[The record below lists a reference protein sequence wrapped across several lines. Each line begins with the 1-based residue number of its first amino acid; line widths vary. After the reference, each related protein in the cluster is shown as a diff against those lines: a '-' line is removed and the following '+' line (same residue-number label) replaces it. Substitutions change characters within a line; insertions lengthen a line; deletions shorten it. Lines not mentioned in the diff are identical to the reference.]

1 MPEPYRAFGTI
12 VQLQIQ
18 RSPLKIGERPAR
30 RYDPTPLLRVDRL
43 LVTARGAIGWLPDG
57 SAVLDVHHD
66 DHPATRGRDGGR
78 GLSIGFTSHYGVMR
92 QRLGERVRDGVA
104 GENVLVESDRLHTL
118 VGLGPRLGVTS
129 ATTGETAWL
138 AQLAVARPCK
148 AFSRYCLGRPETS
161 TEELKDVLQ
170 FLEEGT
176 RGFYAS
182 LADPSVPV
190 ILRPGDRVVA
200 AE

>member
-1 MPEPYRAFGTI
+1 VPDPYRTIGTI

-18 RSPLKIGERPAR
+18 RSPLKIGERPLR

-43 LVTARGAIGWLPDG
+43 LVTARGAIAWLPDG

-66 DHPATRGRDGGR
+66 DHPATRSRDGGR
-78 GLSIGFTSHYGVMR
+78 GLSIGFTSHYAVMR
-92 QRLGERVRDGVA
+92 QRLGKRVRDGVA

-118 VGLGPRLGVTS
+118 AGLGPRLGVVDVTS
-129 ATTGETAWL
+129 EETAWFGE
-138 AQLAVARPCK
+138 LAVARPCK

-161 TEELKDVLQ
+161 TDELKDVLQ
-170 FLEEGT
+170 FLEDGT
-176 RGFYAS
+176 RGYYAS

-190 ILRPGDRVVA
+190 VLRPGDRVVVS
-200 AE
+200 E